1 MTSVNLTISATDF
14 RKQLRDLLDAIDDGP
29 IEITKHGSVVAVLVS
44 PSYFEASAEDDSAD
58 DIEVSA
64 EDDSADDIE
73 VSAEDDSADDIEASA
88 EDDSADDIEAS
99 AEDDSAD
106 DIEASSDETGKNKLR
121 NEILAKL
128 IELGANLPDSFA
140 VSEPSDDDDYSDDE
154 RFEDYLNAGS
164 EMEFAG
170 A

>member
-44 PSYFEASAEDDSAD
+44 PSYF
-58 DIEVSA
+58 
-64 EDDSADDIE
+64 
-73 VSAEDDSADDIEASA
+73 
-88 EDDSADDIEAS
+88 EAS

>member
-58 DIEVSA
+58 DIEV
-64 EDDSADDIE
+64 
-73 VSAEDDSADDIEASA
+73 SA

>member
-44 PSYFEASAEDDSAD
+44 PSYF
-58 DIEVSA
+58 
-64 EDDSADDIE
+64 
-73 VSAEDDSADDIEASA
+73 EASA